1 MSTKIE
7 VYDTTLRDG
16 TQGEG
21 INLSLSDK
29 LRIAERLDAL
39 GVDYIEGGWPG
50 SNPKDVAF
58 FRAAATRTWRHARV
72 YAFGSTRRANGH
84 AADDPNLRAL
94 IECGTSGV
102 TIVAKSWTHHVTEVL
117 QTTLEENLAMIADSV
132 AYLKAQGLRV
142 IYDAEH
148 FFDGFTADREYA
160 LATLRAAAEAG
171 AATLVLCDT
180 NGGSLPETIADVVS
194 AVGRSLDT
202 PLAIHTHNDGELAVA
217 NTLAGVRAGAIQ
229 IQGTFNGYGE
239 RCGNANLCSVIPN
252 LELKLGYSC
261 LPSGQLAHLTETAR
275 FVGEVANRALETGQ
289 AYVGHS
295 AFAHKGGIHV
305 SAMRRSPIAYQHI
318 DPSLVGNTQRTLIS
332 ELSGRS
338 NVLEMVEKI
347 GNGTLD
353 GSRATAVLE
362 QVKALEHEGFSFEGA
377 EASVHLMVQRT
388 EPGYVS
394 PFRLLDFTVVV
405 QRRPSG
411 EMIAEAMVKLDLNG
425 VTIHTAADGNG
436 PVNALDLAARKALR
450 EHYPAIN
457 ETHLLDF
464 KVRVLDGHDGTGATV
479 RVLIESGDEEDSWS
493 TVGSSENL
501 IEASW
506 IALSDSLEF
515 AINRAHAR
523 NHGK

>member
-1 MSTKIE
+1 
-7 VYDTTLRDG
+7 
-16 TQGEG
+16 
-21 INLSLSDK
+21 
-29 LRIAERLDAL
+29 
-39 GVDYIEGGWPG
+39 
-50 SNPKDVAF
+50 
-58 FRAAATRTWRHARV
+58 
-72 YAFGSTRRANGH
+72 
-84 AADDPNLRAL
+84 
-94 IECGTSGV
+94 
-102 TIVAKSWTHHVTEVL
+102 
-117 QTTLEENLAMIADSV
+117 MIADSV
-132 AYLKAQGLRV
+132 SYLKAQGLRV

-148 FFDGFTADREYA
+148 FFDGFAADRDYA
-160 LATLRAAAEAG
+160 LATLRAAADAG
-171 AATLVLCDT
+171 AVMLVLCDT
-180 NGGSLPETIADVVS
+180 NGGSLPETIAGVVGSVAS
-194 AVGRSLDT
+194 ALET
-202 PLAIHTHNDGELAVA
+202 PLGIHTHNDGELAVA
-217 NTLAGVRAGAIQ
+217 NTLAGVRAGASQ

-252 LELKLGYSC
+252 LELKLGYAC
-261 LPSGQLAHLTETAR
+261 LPPGQLAHLTETAR

-305 SAMRRSPIAYQHI
+305 SAMRRSPIAYQHV
-318 DPSLVGNTQRTLIS
+318 DPALVGNTQRTLIS

-338 NVLEMVEKI
+338 NVLELVERI

-353 GSRATAVLE
+353 GGRATAVLE

-388 EPGYVS
+388 EPGYVA

-411 EMIAEAMVKLDLNG
+411 EMIAEAMVKLDLDG

-479 RVLIESGDEEDSWS
+479 RVLIESGDEEDTWS

-515 AINRAHAR
+515 AINRAQTRNGAR
-523 NHGK
+523 HGSRVPSNSVEGTETSNRGRIS

>member
-1 MSTKIE
+1 MNAKIE

-58 FRAAATRTWRHARV
+58 FRAAANRTWQHARV
-72 YAFGSTRRANGH
+72 YAFGSTRRANGSVE
-84 AADDPNLRAL
+84 DDPNIQAL

-117 QTTLEENLAMIADSV
+117 QTTLDENLAMIADSV
-132 AYLKAQGLRV
+132 SYLAARGLRV

-148 FFDGFTADREYA
+148 FFDGFAADRDYA
-160 LATLRAAAEAG
+160 LATLRAATGAG
-171 AATLVLCDT
+171 AAMLVLCDT
-180 NGGSLPETIADVVS
+180 NGGAMPETIAAVTAAVRGAVS
-194 AVGRSLDT
+194 CPIG
-202 PLAIHTHNDGELAVA
+202 IHTHNDGELAVA
-217 NTLAGVRAGAIQ
+217 NTLAGVKAGATQ

-252 LELKLGYSC
+252 LELKLGYQC
-261 LPSGQLAHLTETAR
+261 LPPGKLAGLTETAR
-275 FVGEVANRALETGQ
+275 FVGETANRVMETGQ
-289 AYVGHS
+289 PYVGHS

-305 SAMRRSPIAYQHI
+305 SAMRRSPISYQHI
-318 DPSLVGNTQRTLIS
+318 EPTLVGNKQRTLIS

-338 NVLEMVEKI
+338 NVLELVERV
-347 GNGTLD
+347 GNGKLD
-353 GSRATAVLE
+353 GARATAVLE
-362 QVKALEHEGFSFEGA
+362 QVKTLEHEGFSFESA
-377 EASVHLMVQRT
+377 EASVHLLVQRT
-388 EPGYVS
+388 ELGYTA

-411 EMIAEAMVKLDLNG
+411 EMIAEAMVKLDVDG
-425 VTIHTAADGNG
+425 VAMHTASDGNG
-436 PVNALDLAARKALR
+436 PVNALDLAARKALCDR
-450 EHYPAIN
+450 YPSIN
-457 ETHLLDF
+457 DTHLMDF

-479 RVLIESGDEEDSWS
+479 RVLIESGDDGDTWS

-515 AINRAHAR
+515 AINRGRKA
-523 NHGK
+523 

>member
-1 MSTKIE
+1 
-7 VYDTTLRDG
+7 
-16 TQGEG
+16 
-21 INLSLSDK
+21 
-29 LRIAERLDAL
+29 
-39 GVDYIEGGWPG
+39 
-50 SNPKDVAF
+50 
-58 FRAAATRTWRHARV
+58 
-72 YAFGSTRRANGH
+72 
-84 AADDPNLRAL
+84 
-94 IECGTSGV
+94 
-102 TIVAKSWTHHVTEVL
+102 
-117 QTTLEENLAMIADSV
+117 
-132 AYLKAQGLRV
+132 
-142 IYDAEH
+142 
-148 FFDGFTADREYA
+148 
-160 LATLRAAAEAG
+160 
-171 AATLVLCDT
+171 
-180 NGGSLPETIADVVS
+180 
-194 AVGRSLDT
+194 
-202 PLAIHTHNDGELAVA
+202 
-217 NTLAGVRAGAIQ
+217 
-229 IQGTFNGYGE
+229 
-239 RCGNANLCSVIPN
+239 VIPN
-252 LELKLGYSC
+252 LELKLGYAC
-261 LPSGQLAHLTETAR
+261 LPPGQLAHLTETAR

-305 SAMRRSPIAYQHI
+305 SAMRRSPIAYQHV
-318 DPSLVGNTQRTLIS
+318 DPALVGNSQRTLIS

-338 NVLEMVEKI
+338 NVLELVERI

-353 GSRATAVLE
+353 GGRATAVLE

-388 EPGYVS
+388 EPGYVA

-411 EMIAEAMVKLDLNG
+411 EMIAEAMVKLDLDG

-479 RVLIESGDEEDSWS
+479 RVLIESGDEEDTWS

-515 AINRAHAR
+515 AINRAQTRNGAR
-523 NHGK
+523 HGSRVPSNSVEGTETSNRGRIS